1 MPFAPLA
8 RPESDLPEAEVRRHA
23 HQLILAGHGAPGQRR
38 LAAGRVLV
46 VGADEIGAPLVAHL
60 ADSGVGFIGI
70 SDGSPLNPWD
80 RYLGIPGEEPS
91 DRASAWAHAL
101 RRTHPSVRTVIEG
114 RFDVTSAREL
124 VDGYDLVVCAG
135 EDQARCQLVDDV
147 CAQAGIPFV
156 WGSMEATGGRASV
169 FWDRHGPGFRDLYPE
184 PPAPYFRGMAGT
196 LKVVGAWL
204 AVTLATEVVKLLTG
218 AGEPLVGRVMKYDA
232 MAATC
237 VTVPLRR
244 DTRTRRPAE
253 LTAAEP
259 FFGLLS
265 PEAAEAAREST
276 VSAEELKALLDEGE
290 PVTLVDVREPDE
302 YAFAHLPG
310 SVLIPQGEFLR
321 GDAAERLPKDRRTV
335 LLCRAGI
342 RSAEVLA
349 VVKRSGHPEAVHL
362 GGGILAWAERID
374 TAMPSY

>member
-1 MPFAPLA
+1 MPYPPLVQPSA
-8 RPESDLPEAEVRRHA
+8 ELSDDEVRRYA

-46 VGADEIGAPLVAHL
+46 IGADEIGAPLIAHL

-70 SDGSPLNPWD
+70 CDGSPLNPWD
-80 RYLGIPGEEPS
+80 RCLGMPDTEPS
-91 DRASAWAHAL
+91 DRASAWAATL
-101 RRTHPSVRTVIEG
+101 RRTHPSVRTAVEG
-114 RFDVTSAREL
+114 RFDVTSARDL

-135 EDQARCQLVDDV
+135 EDQARCQLADDV
-147 CAQAGIPFV
+147 CAAAGVPLV
-156 WGSMEATGGRASV
+156 WGSMEATGGRACV
-169 FWDRHGPGFRDLYPE
+169 FWDRHGPGFRDLFPE
-184 PPAPYFRGMAGT
+184 PPTPYFRGMAGT

-218 AGEPLVGRVMKYDA
+218 AGEPLVGRVVKYDA

-237 VTVPLRR
+237 VTVPLRPDPR
-244 DTRTRRPAE
+244 ARRPAE

-265 PEAAEAAREST
+265 PAAAEAAREST
-276 VSAEELKALLDEGE
+276 VSAEELKDLLDRGE

-310 SVLIPQGEFLR
+310 SVLVPQGEFLR
-321 GDAAERLPKDRRTV
+321 GDAADRLPRDRRTV
-335 LLCRAGI
+335 LLCRAGV

-349 VVKRSGHPEAVHL
+349 VVKKSGHPDAVHL

-374 TAMPSY
+374 TAMPTY

>member
-1 MPFAPLA
+1 MPYPPLA
-8 RPESDLPEAEVRRHA
+8 QPAADLPDDEVRRHA
-23 HQLILAGHGAPGQRR
+23 HQLILAGHGAQGQRR

-46 VGADEIGAPLVAHL
+46 IGADEIGAPLIAHL
-60 ADSGVGFIGI
+60 ADSGVGCIGI

-80 RYLGIPGEEPS
+80 RYLGVPGTEPS
-91 DRASAWAHAL
+91 DRASAWANAL
-101 RRTHPSVRTVIEG
+101 RRTHPSVRTVVEG
-114 RFDVTSAREL
+114 RFDVTSARDL
-124 VDGYDLVVCAG
+124 VDGYDLVMCAG
-135 EDQARCQLVDDV
+135 EDPARCRLVDDV
-147 CAQAGIPFV
+147 CAEAGVPFV

-204 AVTLATEVVKLLTG
+204 AVTLAAEVVKLLTG

-237 VTVPLRR
+237 VTVPLRP
-244 DTRTRRPAE
+244 DPRTRRPAG

-276 VSAEELKALLDEGE
+276 ISAEELKALLDRNE
-290 PVTLVDVREPDE
+290 PVNLVDVREPDE

-310 SVLIPQGEFLR
+310 SLLIPQGEFLR
-321 GDAAERLPKDRRTV
+321 GDAADRLPKDRRTV

-349 VVKRSGHPEAVHL
+349 LVKRSGHSDAVHL

-374 TAMPSY
+374 TAMPTY